1 MTLPKVMDLAEIKET
16 STMTVEKALGE
27 VLKRAFGE
35 DRAICGVF
43 ECAQYL
49 EADPEGVF
57 ICILSEDKSQDLA
70 VRIQH
75 TLFEAYCREHQIKFI
90 KTDSCQKLSVI
101 SSSAKSKMESCHS
114 GERLDFNCVLVRCS
128 NILSPEEVFLSEY
141 CENFLLGGLA
151 YPAIVQIPV

>member
-1 MTLPKVMDLAEIKET
+1 MTIG
-16 STMTVEKALGE
+16 KALGE
-27 VLKRAFGE
+27 VLKRAFAE

-49 EADPEGVF
+49 EAYPEGVL

-75 TLFEAYCREHQIKFI
+75 TLFEAYCREHEIKFV

-101 SSSAKSKMESCHS
+101 CSSAKSKMESCHS
-114 GERLDFNCVLVRCS
+114 LERLDFNCVLVRCS
-128 NILSPEEVFLSEY
+128 NNLSSEEEFVAEY

-151 YPAIVQIPV
+151 YPATVQIPV